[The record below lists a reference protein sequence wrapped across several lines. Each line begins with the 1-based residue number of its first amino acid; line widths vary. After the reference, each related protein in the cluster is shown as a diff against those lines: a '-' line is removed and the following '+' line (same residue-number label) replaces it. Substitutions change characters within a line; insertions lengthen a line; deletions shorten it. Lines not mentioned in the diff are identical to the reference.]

1 MQYLVH
7 GQDGIGEK
15 EIWRDDAVRSI
26 RHAATGNRVRQAGFP
41 GREVQG
47 TVRYLSS
54 YCSTHT
60 YYRCTQFSGPGVCSA
75 RACLGGR
82 RYQEVLLLHA
92 SSS

>member
-7 GQDGIGEK
+7 GQDGIGEE

-26 RHAATGNRVRQAGFP
+26 RHATPGNRVRQAGFP

-60 YYRCTQFSGPGVCSA
+60 YYRYTRSPLG
-75 RACLGGR
+75 RACAVR
-82 RYQEVLLLHA
+82 VRA
-92 SSS
+92 